1 VEDDGWTG
9 KPNASEE
16 IVDYPSARHNNAAG
30 FSFGDGHSEIHQ
42 WKDRHIYGL
51 PSTYPNTP
59 LSDYPIATLPD
70 SSDVFWLQS
79 HTTNPP

>member
-9 KPNASEE
+9 SPNASEQ

-42 WKDRHIYGL
+42 WKDKHIYA
-51 PSTYPNTP
+51 PAANYPELTVP
-59 LSDYPIATLPD
+59 FSP
-70 SSDVFWLQS
+70 DVFWLQS
-79 HTTNPP
+79 HTTAPPN